1 MSSMIFILYPSMI
14 VKDTQR
20 HSFLCEWIGIFE
32 KIEYLCNA
40 LAFRV
45 GHERNVA
52 LLVLT
57 GNDRAARTE

>member
-1 MSSMIFILYPSMI
+1 MK

-45 GHERNVA
+45 GHERK
-52 LLVLT
+52 LLFLSWQEMIEQREQ
-57 GNDRAARTE
+57 NDACINYVEL

>member
-40 LAFRV
+40 LAL
-45 GHERNVA
+45 EWAMNEM
-52 LLVLT
+52 LLFLS
-57 GNDRAARTE
+57 